1 VRLSPWRVTVGVR
14 LTLWYASILLAILLI
29 VSGLSY
35 AFLRR
40 SLMQDVDASLQIVSQ
55 VVRDTGYSPTG
66 EGWSGPEAAVRDLLG
81 PQFYDAFF
89 RLVDPHGGPG
99 PASSPPGSHPLPLSE
114 TARRNAAEGRPT
126 FETVRF
132 ATGEPI
138 RLLTMPILRDGRV
151 QLVQVGTSLRDTE
164 QTLVRYL
171 ETLLVLVPLG
181 LVLATAGGMVIA
193 RAVLKPIANIS
204 RTARR
209 ITAEYLS
216 LRIPTRLTG
225 DELDHLAE
233 TLNAML
239 SRLDDAFAQMRRFAT
254 DAAHE
259 LRTPLTVLTGGI
271 EVALRTPR
279 PADEYRRVLQ
289 SSLEEV
295 RRLVRLA
302 EDLLLLARTST
313 DIGSTVGPARDRV
326 ELEPVVL
333 DVLDMG
339 TRLAH
344 GAGVSLRLA
353 ECVPGVVVGNAADL
367 RRALLNLV
375 ENAVKYTPASGT
387 VELALKQADGSASI
401 VVRDTGP
408 GIEPPDADRIF
419 QPFVRLDAA
428 RTRDTGGSGL
438 GLAIARSIVLA
449 HGGTITVDSTP
460 GAGSQFTIRVPLA
473 ESASADHG
481 VSQPR
486 GLSTSSGSDALPAGH
501 AGLSSI

>member
-1 VRLSPWRVTVGVR
+1 VTVRVR
-14 LTLWYASILLAILLI
+14 LTLWYASILLAILLL

-35 AFLRR
+35 AFLRH
-40 SLMQDVDASLQIVSQ
+40 SLMQDVDASLQIVGQ

-66 EGWSGPEAAVRDLLG
+66 EGESGAEATVRDVLG

-89 RLVDPHGGPG
+89 RLVDPPGSPG
-99 PASSPPGSHPLPLSE
+99 PASSHPGRQPLPLSE
-114 TARRNAAEGRPT
+114 TARRNAAEGRST
-126 FETVRF
+126 FETVPF
-132 ATGEPI
+132 AAGEPI
-138 RLLTMPILRDGRV
+138 RLLTMPIMRDGRLV

-181 LVLATAGGMVIA
+181 LALATAGGMAVA
-193 RAVLKPIANIS
+193 RAALKPIANIS

-209 ITAEYLS
+209 ITAEDLS

-225 DELDHLAE
+225 DELDHLVE

-239 SRLDDAFAQMRRFAT
+239 GRLDDAFAQMRRFAT

-279 PADEYRRVLQ
+279 SADEYRRVLQ

-295 RRLVRLA
+295 RRLARLA

-313 DIGSTVGPARDRV
+313 DIGSAVGPARDRV

-339 TRLAH
+339 MRLAH
-344 GAGVSLRLA
+344 GTGVNFRLA

-367 RRALLNLV
+367 RRGLLNLV
-375 ENAVKYTPASGT
+375 ENAVKYTPAGGT
-387 VELALKQADGSASI
+387 VVLALRQADGSASI
-401 VVRDTGP
+401 IVRDTGP
-408 GIEPPDADRIF
+408 GIEPADVDRIF

-473 ESASADHG
+473 DSASADHEAA
-481 VSQPR
+481 QPP
-486 GLSTSSGSDALPAGH
+486 GLPTSSGGDALPTGH
-501 AGLSSI
+501 AGRSSI

>member
-1 VRLSPWRVTVGVR
+1 MTVRVR
-14 LTLWYASILLAILLI
+14 LTLWYASILLAILLL

-40 SLMQDVDASLQIVSQ
+40 SLMQDVDGSLQIVGQ
-55 VVRDTGYSPTG
+55 VVRDTGYSPTE
-66 EGWSGPEAAVRDLLG
+66 EGGSGPEATVRDVLG

-89 RLVDPHGGPG
+89 RLVDPPGGPG
-99 PASSPPGSHPLPLSE
+99 PASSHPGRQALPLSE
-114 TARRNAAEGRPT
+114 TARVNAAEGRST
-126 FETVRF
+126 IETVQF

-138 RLLTMPILRDGRV
+138 RLLTMPILRDGRLV

-164 QTLVRYL
+164 QALVRYL
-171 ETLLVLVPLG
+171 ETMLVLVPLG
-181 LVLATAGGMVIA
+181 LALAAAGGMAVA
-193 RAVLKPIANIS
+193 RAALKPIANIS
-204 RTARR
+204 WTARR
-209 ITAEYLS
+209 ITAEDLS

-225 DELDHLAE
+225 DELDHLVE

-239 SRLDDAFAQMRRFAT
+239 GRLDDAFAQMRRFAT

-279 PADEYRRVLQ
+279 SADEYRRVLQ

-295 RRLVRLA
+295 RRLARLA

-313 DIGSTVGPARDRV
+313 DIGSAVGPARDRV

-339 TRLAH
+339 MRLAH
-344 GAGVSLRLA
+344 GTGVNFRLA

-367 RRALLNLV
+367 RRSLLNLV
-375 ENAVKYTPASGT
+375 ENAVKYTPAGGT
-387 VELALKQADGSASI
+387 VVLALRQADGSASI

-408 GIEPPDADRIF
+408 GIEPADVDRIF

-428 RTRDTGGSGL
+428 RTRDIGGSGL

-449 HGGTITVDSTP
+449 HGGTIMVDSTP

-473 ESASADHG
+473 DSASTDHG
-481 VSQPR
+481 ASQPR
-486 GLSTSSGSDALPAGH
+486 GMSTSAGGDALPAGH